1 MNTIFIAFYL
11 MFLTGCLVASI
22 FIIYHITRY
31 SINKKSTTIMTI
43 LFISVLLL
51 LILINLTFFTTLD
64 LNNTFNFMSTFGAK
78 SSSF

>member
-11 MFLTGCLVASI
+11 MFLTGCLVASV

-51 LILINLTFFTTLD
+51 LILINLTIFGTLD
-64 LNNTFNFMSTFGAK
+64 LSDTFNFMSTFGAK